1 MFNTYYKITPNKNQ
15 SLTVEMYCLCSDRT
29 AHYNNLKQRY
39 DRYFFFEL
47 DDVDTYEI
55 KGNAEAWTLFYNRF
69 TKSIDSILT
78 TRFDLDEITKEY
90 SSAEENAK
98 KGNYEYYVEE
108 DANILF
114 DIIVDQEIAECEID
128 ACVNMWEE
136 MEG

>member
-15 SLTVEMYCLCSDRT
+15 SLTVETYCLYSDKT

-55 KGNAEAWTLFYNRF
+55 KGNAEAWTLFYNHF
-69 TKSIDSILT
+69 TKNIDSILT
-78 TRFDLDEITKEY
+78 TRFDLDEIINEY
-90 SSAEENAK
+90 SNAEENAK
-98 KGNYEYYVEE
+98 KGNYEYYAEE
-108 DANILF
+108 DADILF
-114 DIIVDQEIAECEID
+114 NIIVDQEIAECDID
-128 ACVNMWEE
+128 ECVNMWEE